1 MAGGLGDARRPP
13 HCHRR
18 ARAWADVWPS
28 RRRPPLPANTRMLPL
43 AQCDSTTTP
52 APDAPRTE
60 PPVAQ
65 VNLGEFS
72 RDLLHEI
79 RNLHDKYGP
88 LGVIQ
93 DGGQRVAFLFSPELN
108 QQVLSDTNRYQARF
122 FAIRGPKNSAQ
133 RRLTGGLL
141 SMNGQ
146 QHRRNRRMVKEPFSR
161 RAISTYTK
169 TIERLTDEMLDT
181 WKPGEVRDVAEEMR
195 RYMLQVTSTLLFGLD
210 EPELALRLG
219 DMIAEWVGMNDEL
232 GAGALV
238 PNETFSKR
246 YEELLT
252 YAEKL
257 EAEILRMIRRR
268 RESTEFGSDV
278 LSILVRMHDEEGGL
292 TDEELVGQAAVLFS
306 AAHMTTAHS
315 LCWTLFLLG
324 EHPTLM
330 QRLWDEWQQ
339 EGIEHGHP
347 GIDQVAEG
355 SAWGDAD
362 SNVEGEESFSLLD
375 RVIKESMRVLPAS
388 AYSQRINVEAVELGP
403 YRLPRGTGIVFTP
416 LVTHRLPGVYA
427 EPNRFL
433 PDRWLTLR
441 PSPYAY
447 HPFGAGA
454 RMCIGGPLALVIM
467 RVALRRILTRFRL
480 SVVEGARVSAHVE
493 STMLVPTHG
502 VPMTIHPADGQF
514 QGAAV
519 TGNIHELVDLVEV
532 ADPADGNCPAAPR
545 RRR

>member
-1 MAGGLGDARRPP
+1 
-13 HCHRR
+13 
-18 ARAWADVWPS
+18 
-28 RRRPPLPANTRMLPL
+28 MLPIDQL
-43 AQCDSTTTP
+43 DCAP
-52 APDAPRTE
+52 ADIGIETAE
-60 PPVAQ
+60 PPIAQ

-72 RDLLHEI
+72 RDLLHGI
-79 RNLHDKYGP
+79 LGLHKEFGP

-93 DGGQRVAFLFSPELN
+93 DGGQRVVFLFDPEYN
-108 QQVLSDTNRYQARF
+108 QQVLSDTNRFQARF

-133 RRLTGGLL
+133 RRLSGGLL

-146 QHRRNRRMVKEPFSR
+146 QHRRNRRLVKEPFGR
-161 RAISTYTK
+161 RAISTYSE
-169 TIERLTDEMLDT
+169 TIERLTDEMLAT
-181 WKPGEVRDVAEEMR
+181 WKPGQKLDIAEEMR

-219 DMIAEWVGMNDEL
+219 DMIAEWVLMNDEL

-246 YEELLT
+246 YEELLA

-268 RESTEFGSDV
+268 RESSELGRDV

-292 TDEELVGQAAVLFS
+292 SDEELVGQAAVLFG

-315 LCWTLFLLG
+315 LAWTLFLLG
-324 EHPTLM
+324 EHPSVM
-330 QRLWDEWQQ
+330 QRLWTEWQE
-339 EGIEHGHP
+339 EGADGAHP
-347 GIDQVAEG
+347 ATSDAPEG
-355 SAWGDAD
+355 TAWGDAD
-362 SNVEGEESFSLLD
+362 SHGEGDESLSLLE

-388 AYSQRINVEAVELGP
+388 AYSQRINVEGVELGP

-416 LVTHRLPGVYA
+416 LVTHRLPQIYTD
-427 EPNRFL
+427 PQRFL
-433 PDRWLTLR
+433 PDRWLTLK

-467 RVALRRILTRFRL
+467 RVALRRILSRFRL
-480 SVVEGARVSAHVE
+480 EVVEGTNVSVHVE
-493 STMLVPTHG
+493 STMLVPTNG
-502 VPMTIHPADGQF
+502 VEMIVHPADGNF
-514 QGAAV
+514 NSAPV
-519 TGNIHELVDLVEV
+519 TGNIEELVDLVEV
-532 ADPADGNCPAAPR
+532 AGVEVAGAKCDGCQNAAPR
-545 RRR
+545 RPR

>member
-1 MAGGLGDARRPP
+1 MPSTAHMLTLGQFDPKHGVCP
-13 HCHRR
+13 CI
-18 ARAWADVWPS
+18 
-28 RRRPPLPANTRMLPL
+28 PL
-43 AQCDSTTTP
+43 A
-52 APDAPRTE
+52 E
-60 PPVAQ
+60 PPVAH
-65 VNLGEFS
+65 VDLGEFS
-72 RDLLHEI
+72 RDLLHRI
-79 RNLHDKYGP
+79 RALHAEFGP

-93 DGGQRVAFLFSPELN
+93 DGGQQVAFLFSPELN

-146 QHRRNRRMVKEPFSR
+146 QHRRNRRLVKEPFSR
-161 RAISTYTK
+161 RAIATYSE
-169 TIERLTDEMLDT
+169 TIVRLTDEMLDS
-181 WKPGEVRDVAEEMR
+181 WWPGDVRDIAEEMR

-219 DMIAEWVGMNDEL
+219 DMIAEWVSMNDEL

-238 PNETFSKR
+238 PNETFSRR
-246 YEELLT
+246 YEELLA
-252 YAEKL
+252 YAVKL
-257 EAEILRMIRRR
+257 ESEIVRMIHHR
-268 RESTEFGSDV
+268 RESQEHGGDV
-278 LSILVRMHDEEGGL
+278 LSILVRMHDDEGGL
-292 TDEELVGQAAVLFS
+292 SDEELVGQAAVLFS

-324 EHPTLM
+324 QHPSVM
-330 QRLWDEWQQ
+330 QRLWDEWQEDDVVDKSSGDDAVP
-339 EGIEHGHP
+339 EG
-347 GIDQVAEG
+347 A
-355 SAWGDAD
+355 AWGDAD
-362 SNVEGEESFSLLD
+362 SSGGPEESLSLLE
-375 RVIKESMRVLPAS
+375 RVIKESMRILPAS

-416 LVTHRLPGVYA
+416 LVTHRLPEIYA
-427 EPNRFL
+427 DPQQFL

-467 RVALRRILTRFRL
+467 RAALQRILTRFRL
-480 SVVEGARVSAHVE
+480 TVVAGARVSAHVE

-502 VPMTIHPADGQF
+502 VPMVIHPADGRF
-514 QGAAV
+514 ESAAV
-519 TGNIHELVDLVEV
+519 TGNIHELVDLVE
-532 ADPADGNCPAAPR
+532 APAIASPR
-545 RRR
+545 PR

>member
-1 MAGGLGDARRPP
+1 MLSTSYCSP
-13 HCHRR
+13 
-18 ARAWADVWPS
+18 
-28 RRRPPLPANTRMLPL
+28 TRDTATGIVL
-43 AQCDSTTTP
+43 A
-52 APDAPRTE
+52 E
-60 PPVAQ
+60 PPIAQ
-65 VNLGEFS
+65 VNLGDFS

-79 RNLHDKYGP
+79 LKLHKQFGP

-93 DGGQRVAFLFSPELN
+93 DGGQRVAFLFDPKYN
-108 QQVLSDTNRYQARF
+108 QQVLSDTNRFHARF

-133 RRLTGGLL
+133 RRLSGGLL

-146 QHRRNRRMVKEPFSR
+146 QHRRNRRLVKEPFGR
-161 RAISTYTK
+161 RAISTYTE

-181 WKPGEVRDVAEEMR
+181 WRPGQTLDIAEEMR

-219 DMIAEWVGMNDEL
+219 DMIAEWVHMNDEL

-238 PNETFSKR
+238 PNETFSKK
-246 YEELLT
+246 YEELLA
-252 YAEKL
+252 YAEQL

-268 RESTEFGSDV
+268 RESNELGRDV

-292 TDEELVGQAAVLFS
+292 TDEELVGQAAVLFG

-324 EHPTLM
+324 EHPSVM
-330 QRLWDEWQQ
+330 SRLWDEWQQ
-339 EGIEHGHP
+339 EGTAAPAPAAMPVGP
-347 GIDQVAEG
+347 
-355 SAWGDAD
+355 AWKDGDAND
-362 SNVEGEESFSLLD
+362 DGEESLSLLE

-416 LVTHRLPGVYA
+416 LVTHRLPEIYA
-427 EPNRFL
+427 EPKRFQ
-433 PDRWLTLR
+433 PDRWLTLK

-454 RMCIGGPLALVIM
+454 RMCIGAPLAMVIM
-467 RVALRRILTRFRL
+467 RVTLRRILSRFRL
-480 SVVEGARVSAHVE
+480 SVVEGTKVGVHVE

-502 VPMTIHPADGQF
+502 VEMVVHPADGDF
-514 QGAAV
+514 SCV
-519 TGNIHELVDLVEV
+519 PVSGNIHELVDLVEV
-532 ADPADGNCPAAPR
+532 PARTNGTCHVASR
-545 RRR
+545 R

>member
-1 MAGGLGDARRPP
+1 MPP
-13 HCHRR
+13 I
-18 ARAWADVWPS
+18 
-28 RRRPPLPANTRMLPL
+28 
-43 AQCDSTTTP
+43 AQCERENGF
-52 APDAPRTE
+52 APCAVE
-60 PPVAQ
+60 SGPPVAH
-65 VNLGEFS
+65 VDLGEFS
-72 RDLLHEI
+72 RDLLHRI
-79 RNLHDKYGP
+79 RALHDEFGP
-88 LGVIQ
+88 LAVIQ

-108 QQVLSDTNRYQARF
+108 QQVLSDTNRFQARF

-146 QHRRNRRMVKEPFSR
+146 QHRRNRRLVKEPFSR

-169 TIERLTDEMLDT
+169 TIARLTDEMLAT
-181 WKPGEVRDVAEEMR
+181 WRPGEVRDVAEEMR

-210 EPELALRLG
+210 EPEQALRLG
-219 DMIAEWVGMNDEL
+219 DMIAEWVSMNDEL

-252 YAEKL
+252 YAESL
-257 EAEILRMIRRR
+257 EAEILQMIRRR
-268 RESTEFGSDV
+268 RASNELGGDV
-278 LSILVRMHDEEGGL
+278 LSILVRTHDEEGGL
-292 TDEELVGQAAVLFS
+292 SDEELVGQAAVLFS

-315 LCWTLFLLG
+315 LCWTLFLLAQ
-324 EHPTLM
+324 HPSVM
-330 QRLWDEWQQ
+330 GQLWDEWQQ
-339 EGIEHGHP
+339 ESGNGDSTSQTALN
-347 GIDQVAEG
+347 GA
-355 SAWGDAD
+355 AWSDAD
-362 SNVEGEESFSLLD
+362 SNGAGEDSLSLLD

-388 AYSQRINVEAVELGP
+388 AYSQRINVEAVDLGP

-416 LVTHRLPGVYA
+416 LVTHRLPEIFA
-427 EPNRFL
+427 DPDRFL

-467 RVALRRILTRFRL
+467 RVALKRILTRYRL
-480 SVVEGARVSAHVE
+480 TVTAGADVSAHVE
-493 STMLVPTHG
+493 STMLVPTHD
-502 VPMTIHPADGQF
+502 VPMVIHPADGHF
-514 QGAAV
+514 VSARV

-532 ADPADGNCPAAPR
+532 AGTTTGTRHLVGPR
-545 RRR
+545 RPR

>member
-1 MAGGLGDARRPP
+1 MLSLGQIERTPGVRS
-13 HCHRR
+13 R
-18 ARAWADVWPS
+18 ASAA
-28 RRRPPLPANTRMLPL
+28 
-43 AQCDSTTTP
+43 
-52 APDAPRTE
+52 E
-60 PPVAQ
+60 PPVAH

-79 RNLHDKYGP
+79 RALHAEFGP

-146 QHRRNRRMVKEPFSR
+146 QHRRNRRLVKEPFSR
-161 RAISTYTK
+161 RAISTYSE
-169 TIERLTDEMLDT
+169 TIVRLTDEMLDS
-181 WKPGEVRDVAEEMR
+181 WQPGEVRDVAEEMR

-219 DMIAEWVGMNDEL
+219 DMIAEWVSMNDEL

-238 PNETFSKR
+238 PNETFSRR
-246 YEELLT
+246 YEELLA
-252 YAEKL
+252 YAVKL

-268 RESTEFGSDV
+268 RESQELGCDV
-278 LSILVRMHDEEGGL
+278 LSILVRMHDDEGGL
-292 TDEELVGQAAVLFS
+292 SDEELVGQAAVLFS

-315 LCWTLFLLG
+315 LSWTLFLLG
-324 EHPTLM
+324 QHPSVM
-330 QRLWDEWQQ
+330 ERLWDEWR
-339 EGIEHGHP
+339 HGDGGETMP
-347 GIDQVAEG
+347 GRDAVPDGA
-355 SAWGDAD
+355 AWGDGD
-362 SNVEGEESFSLLD
+362 SPGGTEESLPLLE
-375 RVIKESMRVLPAS
+375 RVIKESMRLLPAS

-416 LVTHRLPGVYA
+416 LVTHRLPEIYA
-427 EPNRFL
+427 DPQRFL

-467 RVALRRILTRFRL
+467 RVALRRILSRFRL
-480 SVVEGARVSAHVE
+480 SVVEGADVSAHVE

-502 VPMTIHPADGQF
+502 VPMVIHHADGRF
-514 QGAAV
+514 ESATV
-519 TGNIHELVDLVEV
+519 TGNIHELVDLVE
-532 ADPADGNCPAAPR
+532 APGAPR
-545 RRR
+545 QPR

>member
-1 MAGGLGDARRPP
+1 
-13 HCHRR
+13 
-18 ARAWADVWPS
+18 
-28 RRRPPLPANTRMLPL
+28 MLSTSYCSPTSDNLSGVVL
-43 AQCDSTTTP
+43 A
-52 APDAPRTE
+52 E
-60 PPVAQ
+60 PPIAQ

-79 RNLHDKYGP
+79 LGLHKEFGP

-93 DGGQRVAFLFSPELN
+93 DGGQRVAFLFDPKYN
-108 QQVLSDTNRYQARF
+108 QQVLSDTNRFQARF

-133 RRLTGGLL
+133 RRLSGGLL

-146 QHRRNRRMVKEPFSR
+146 QHRRNRRLVKEPFGR
-161 RAISTYTK
+161 RAISTYTA
-169 TIERLTDEMLDT
+169 TIERLTDEMLAT
-181 WKPGEVRDVAEEMR
+181 WKPGQKLDIAEEMR

-219 DMIAEWVGMNDEL
+219 DMIAEWVLMNDEL

-246 YEELLT
+246 YEDLLA

-268 RESTEFGSDV
+268 RESNEFGCDV

-292 TDEELVGQAAVLFS
+292 SDEELVGQAAVLFG

-324 EHPTLM
+324 EHPSVM
-330 QRLWDEWQQ
+330 ERLWSEWQQ
-339 EGIEHGHP
+339 E
-347 GIDQVAEG
+347 EG
-355 SAWGDAD
+355 DAIKSSAPPANGAAWGDAE
-362 SNVEGEESFSLLD
+362 SNGYGEESLSLLE

-416 LVTHRLPGVYA
+416 LVTHRLPEIYS
-427 EPNRFL
+427 EPMRFQ
-433 PDRWLTLR
+433 PDRWLTLK

-454 RMCIGGPLALVIM
+454 RMCIGAPLAMVIM
-467 RVALRRILTRFRL
+467 EVTLRRILSRFRL
-480 SVVEGARVSAHVE
+480 ALVEGTKVGVHVE
-493 STMLVPTHG
+493 STMLVPTYG
-502 VPMTIHPADGQF
+502 VEMTVHPADGNF
-514 QGAAV
+514 TCV
-519 TGNIHELVDLVEV
+519 PVSGNIHELVDLVEV
-532 ADPADGNCPAAPR
+532 PAKANGTCHVAGRKSAALSR
-545 RRR
+545 

>member
-1 MAGGLGDARRPP
+1 
-13 HCHRR
+13 
-18 ARAWADVWPS
+18 
-28 RRRPPLPANTRMLPL
+28 MLPIG
-43 AQCDSTTTP
+43 QCEPTNGVSPHATV
-52 APDAPRTE
+52 TE
-60 PPVAQ
+60 PPVAH
-65 VNLGEFS
+65 VDLGEFS
-72 RDLLHEI
+72 RDLLHRI
-79 RNLHDKYGP
+79 LGLHAEFGP

-108 QQVLSDTNRYQARF
+108 QQVLSDTTRYRARF
-122 FAIRGPKNSAQ
+122 FAIRGPKKSAQ

-146 QHRRNRRMVKEPFSR
+146 QHRRNRRLVKEPFSR
-161 RAISTYTK
+161 RAISTYSD
-169 TIERLTDEMLDT
+169 TIARLTDEMLDT
-181 WKPGEVRDVAEEMR
+181 WRPGEVRDIAEEMR

-219 DMIAEWVGMNDEL
+219 DMIAEWVSMNDEL

-246 YEELLT
+246 YEELLA

-268 RESTEFGSDV
+268 RESKEFGCDV

-292 TDEELVGQAAVLFS
+292 SDEELVGQAAVLFS

-324 EHPTLM
+324 EHPSVM
-330 QRLWDEWQQ
+330 RRLWDEWQQ
-339 EGIEHGHP
+339 ESADGGESKTDAAP
-347 GIDQVAEG
+347 EG
-355 SAWGDAD
+355 AAWGDAD
-362 SNVEGEESFSLLD
+362 SNGEGEESLSLLE
-375 RVIKESMRVLPAS
+375 RVIKEGMRVLPAS

-416 LVTHRLPGVYA
+416 LVTHRLPEIYA

-467 RVALRRILTRFRL
+467 RVALRRILSRFRL
-480 SVVEGARVSAHVE
+480 TVVEGADVSAHVE

-502 VPMTIHPADGQF
+502 VPMVIHPADGQF
-514 QGAAV
+514 ASVPV

-532 ADPADGNCPAAPR
+532 ASTVNGNCHVATPR
-545 RRR
+545 RPR

>member
-1 MAGGLGDARRPP
+1 MSPLGQ
-13 HCHRR
+13 CE
-18 ARAWADVWPS
+18 S
-28 RRRPPLPANTRMLPL
+28 ANG
-43 AQCDSTTTP
+43 A
-52 APDAPRTE
+52 APCAATIE
-60 PPVAQ
+60 PPVTH

-72 RDLLHEI
+72 RDLLHKI
-79 RNLHDKYGP
+79 LALHQESGP

-93 DGGQRVAFLFSPELN
+93 DGGQRVVFLFSPELN
-108 QQVLSDTNRYQARF
+108 QQVLSDTSRYQARF

-146 QHRRNRRMVKEPFSR
+146 QHRRNRRLVKEPFSR
-161 RAISTYTK
+161 RAIATYTE
-169 TIERLTDEMLDT
+169 TITRLTDAMLDT
-181 WKPGEVRDVAEEMR
+181 WRPGEIRDIAEEMR

-219 DMIAEWVGMNDEL
+219 DMIAEWVLMNDEL

-246 YEELLT
+246 YEELLA

-268 RESTEFGSDV
+268 RESNELGCDV

-292 TDEELVGQAAVLFS
+292 SDEELVGQAAVLFG

-315 LCWTLFLLG
+315 LSWTLFLLG
-324 EHPTLM
+324 EHPSVM

-339 EGIEHGHP
+339 EGSDATHEVPHDGP
-347 GIDQVAEG
+347 DG

-362 SNVEGEESFSLLD
+362 SNGENDETLSLLE

-416 LVTHRLPGVYA
+416 LVTHRLKDVYTD
-427 EPNRFL
+427 PNRFQ

-467 RVALRRILTRFRL
+467 RVALQRILSRFRL
-480 SVVEGARVSAHVE
+480 SVVEGTDVSAHVE
-493 STMLVPTHG
+493 STMLVPTNG
-502 VPMTIHPADGQF
+502 VSMTIHPADGKF
-514 QGAAV
+514 SCVPVG
-519 TGNIHELVDLVEV
+519 GNIHELVDLVEV
-532 ADPADGNCPAAPR
+532 PNAACGQSAASPR
-545 RRR
+545 RPR